1 MWLVGFGVVN
11 SVISL
16 YYYLLVIRQMYIG
29 RAEITDPREARLR
42 VPLITNGVLGVL
54 TLGVF
59 FVGLYPLPLL
69 KATDK
74 AVSLLFPA

>member
-1 MWLVGFGVVN
+1 
-11 SVISL
+11 
-16 YYYLLVIRQMYIG
+16 LVIKQMYIAG
-29 RAEITDPREARLR
+29 AEPNQPRLR
-42 VPLITNGVLGVL
+42 LPMLMSGALGLL

-74 AVSLLFPA
+74 AVSLLFNG